1 MATQLAETISAPLS
15 APLARRP
22 AEWPRSVIAP
32 VNYHDAAGPRP
43 VAYMYDPPPGTPLR
57 TGSTLER
64 RVAIEDLRSA
74 LEPVSLDVQGFALVP
89 HDTAVANFYDEAEI
103 RQRYLAEAEQLVRDV
118 TGAGRVIAF
127 DHNVRNGAK
136 AQAGEAGV
144 REPVRRVHNDFTARS
159 GHTRA
164 RLELEARGLAPA
176 EIDRLLA
183 QRFALINVW
192 RPIRGPVLDTPL
204 ALIDARTIAPR
215 DLVLQDLIYR
225 DRIGETYAVTYNP
238 AHRWFYAP
246 AMSRDEALLIKVFD
260 SDTGV
265 ARFSAHSAFD
275 DPTAPAGGRP
285 RESIEV
291 RTLALFAPPA

>member
-1 MATQLAETISAPLS
+1 MATQLATQLS
-15 APLARRP
+15 APSLAATLPPERRP

-32 VNYHDAAGPRP
+32 VNYLDPAGPRP

-57 TGSTLER
+57 TGNTVER
-64 RVAIEDLRSA
+64 RVAIEDLRA
-74 LEPVSLDVQGFALVP
+74 AKETLSLDVQGFALVP
-89 HDTAVANFYDEAEI
+89 HATAVANFYDEAEI
-103 RQRYLAEAEQLVRDV
+103 RQRYLAEAEEVVRDA
-118 TGAGRVIAF
+118 TGAARVIAF

-136 AQAGEAGV
+136 AGESGV

-164 RLELEARGLAPA
+164 RLELEARGLAKD
-176 EIDRLLA
+176 EIDRLLGH
-183 QRFALINVW
+183 RFALVNLW
-192 RPIRGPVLDTPL
+192 RPIRGPVRDTPL
-204 ALIDARTIAPR
+204 ALIDARSIAPR
-215 DLVLQDLIYR
+215 DLVLQDLVYR

-246 AMSRDEALLIKVFD
+246 AMQRDEALLIKVFD
-260 SDTGV
+260 SDSTV

-275 DPTAPAGGRP
+275 DPTAPAGAPP

-291 RTLALFAPPA
+291 RTLVLFAPA